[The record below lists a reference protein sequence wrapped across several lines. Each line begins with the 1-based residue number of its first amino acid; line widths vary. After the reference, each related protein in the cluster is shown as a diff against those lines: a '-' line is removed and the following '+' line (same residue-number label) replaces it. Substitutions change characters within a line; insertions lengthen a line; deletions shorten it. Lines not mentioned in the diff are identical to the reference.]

1 MWKGSKTIRKA
12 FQLTDNKL
20 DALPRQAGTEM
31 CQANMPGH
39 WLDGSPTP
47 EERQARLAALRRL
60 AYRDWHGC
68 TVYPGPETV
77 ALIKRWPMGE
87 R

>member
-1 MWKGSKTIRKA
+1 
-12 FQLTDNKL
+12 
-20 DALPRQAGTEM
+20 M
-31 CQANMPGH
+31 CQANMPGY

-60 AYRDWHGC
+60 AYEDEHGC

-77 ALIKRWPMGE
+77 ALIKRWPLGE
-87 R
+87 P